1 MFLCI
6 ETDRRREADCPTA
19 PHAETRLRRLLA
31 EAMTHHRSGRLAEA
45 EAAYQGALQVS
56 PAHAGTLH
64 NLGVIAAAQG
74 KLASA
79 VGYFD
84 RALAT
89 EPLYGAAHYNRAVA
103 HRMLGQ
109 TRDAIR
115 GFSRACTIDPGHYDA
130 HLALGFLWLAEGER
144 DRALDHFARTYELR
158 RGDDRTGIAA
168 KSLSWANAGKLKHDA
183 EQFRY
188 LAARRRDGRRFELLA
203 RSYDEVAK
211 ELGVDAV
218 ELSDE
223 RFELLGDDYNT
234 AIHVS
239 PAPERADRAI
249 SARPDRAAIV
259 QDFAAQGAVAIDD
272 LLAPAALTGLK
283 KFLLEST
290 VWHDF
295 SHIGGFVA
303 SYLEDGLASP
313 LLLQIANELRTAFP
327 EILRSHPLS
336 QAWAFKGLV
345 SESAVDAHADDAAV
359 TVNFW
364 VTPDAANR
372 VPGSGGLLVC
382 RVSPPADWALTDYET
397 DKAEV
402 AAFLAQHA
410 DDTLHV
416 PYRENRAV
424 LFRSRLF
431 HRSDAPHFAPGYEN
445 HRINVTMLFGSETG
459 NR

>member
-1 MFLCI
+1 MSLCL
-6 ETDRRREADCPTA
+6 ETDRRKADLRMA
-19 PHAETRLRRLLA
+19 RNGETELNRLLA

-45 EAAYQGALQVS
+45 EAAYQSALQVS
-56 PAHAGTLH
+56 PGHPGTLH

-74 KLASA
+74 KVRSA
-79 VGYFD
+79 VEYFD
-84 RALAT
+84 RAIAA
-89 EPLYGAAHYNRAVA
+89 EPHYAAAYYNRAIA
-103 HRMLGQ
+103 HRALGH

-115 GFSRACTIDPGHYDA
+115 GFGRACAIDPGHYDA

-144 DRALDHFARTYELR
+144 DRALDHFARTYDLR
-158 RGDDRTGIAA
+158 RGEDRTGISA
-168 KSLSWANAGKLKHDA
+168 KSLSYANAGKLLHDA

-188 LAARRRDGRRFELLA
+188 LATHRRDGRRFEMLA

-211 ELGVDAV
+211 EIGTDAI
-218 ELSDE
+218 ELSD
-223 RFELLGDDYNT
+223 RQFELIGDDYNT
-234 AIHVS
+234 AIHIS
-239 PAPERADRAI
+239 PAPERADRAL
-249 SARPDRAAIV
+249 SERPDRPAIV
-259 QDFAAQGAVAIDD
+259 QDFAAHGAVCFDD
-272 LLAPAALTGLK
+272 LLTPAALIGLK

-313 LLLQIANELRTAFP
+313 LFLQIADELRAAFP

-345 SESAVDAHADDAAV
+345 SEAAVDAHADDAAV
-359 TVNFW
+359 SVNFW
-364 VTPDAANR
+364 VTPDAANLAS
-372 VPGSGGLLVC
+372 GSGGLLVC
-382 RVSPPADWALTDYET
+382 RMPPPADWSLTDYDS
-397 DKAEV
+397 DKTEI
-402 AAFLAQHA
+402 AAFLEQHA
-410 DDTLHV
+410 SDTLRA

-459 NR
+459 NQ